1 VPGSKP
7 RRRTHWHHRP
17 SRLRSI
23 TMTMSKPHHSRH
35 PAHASRRHGGDCDT
49 VRRGE
54 ELQSAPVAPFPNK
67 EAKAMHHRQGT
78 SSEHGAM
85 NSSSPPRSTVPPGPP
100 RDSVVSPMLPLAAQ
114 CLPSQPP
121 LASSMVQERS
131 TTSYGQRESPSATQ
145 FVTQTN
151 RPPHGTKSHAR
162 CPHPQLR
169 APNHQ
174 S

>member
-1 VPGSKP
+1 MLCQGANPEEETL
-7 RRRTHWHHRP
+7 RHHRP
-17 SRLRSI
+17 SRLRST
-23 TMTMSKPHHSRH
+23 TMTKSNPHHSCH
-35 PAHASRRHGGDCDT
+35 PAHASRRHGGDCNT
-49 VRRGE
+49 VQRGE
-54 ELQSAPVAPFPNK
+54 ELQSAPVAPFQIK

-145 FVTQTN
+145 TN